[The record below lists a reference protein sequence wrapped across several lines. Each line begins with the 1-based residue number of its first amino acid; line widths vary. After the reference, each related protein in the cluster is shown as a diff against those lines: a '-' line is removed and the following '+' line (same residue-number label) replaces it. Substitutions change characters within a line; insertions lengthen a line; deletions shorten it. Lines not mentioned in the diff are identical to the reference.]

1 LIQLTIKNLFLQ
13 RFRAI
18 KNLHKTVHFLR
29 VLGQKLRLTGS
40 RQTGFLHDDITTL
53 VLNKSYPLGIKGTVI
68 HLPKDKMIY
77 EFIKLRGKW
86 EFAESEFLANE
97 LKRLCFGRNKER
109 VALVDIG
116 ANTGLVTLQAMNLS
130 KTQNDCILI
139 EPVRSHA
146 AAIRSNFSNSLFN
159 FQVKEFALSDRNGT
173 TEIYKQKSNRGN
185 SSLIEEVVPISEVI
199 KETVQT
205 CDSQEFFGHEM
216 NFYDSIV
223 LKCDTQGYDAKILSR
238 IPSSV
243 WDKVDSAVIE
253 VWALPIIDASHVKEL
268 LDKLS
273 DFSHIGW
280 NSEEITKLPLKDVS
294 DFWLSKTFQSR
305 NLFLRR

>member
-1 LIQLTIKNLFLQ
+1 MIMKNLFLQ

-18 KNLHKTVHFLR
+18 KNLRKTVHLLR
-29 VLGQKLRLTGS
+29 VLGQKLRLSGS
-40 RQTGFLHDDITTL
+40 RETGFLHDDITTL
-53 VLNKSYPLGIKGTVI
+53 VLNKSYPLGAKGTVI

-97 LKRLCFGRNKER
+97 LKRLCLGRNKKR

-159 FQVKEFALSDRNGT
+159 FSVKEFALSDRNGI
-173 TEIYKQKSNRGN
+173 TEIYKQESNRGN
-185 SSLIEEVVPISEVI
+185 SSLIAEVVPIIEI
-199 KETVQT
+199 ITETVQT
-205 CDSQEFFGHEM
+205 YDSQEFFGAEM
-216 NFYDSIV
+216 NLYDSIV
-223 LKCDTQGYDAKILSR
+223 LKCDTQGYDALILSR
-238 IPSSV
+238 IPNSV

-253 VWALPIIDASHVKEL
+253 VWALPFIDASHVKEF
-268 LDKLS
+268 LDKLV
-273 DFSHIGW
+273 DFSRVGW
-280 NSEEITKLPLKDVS
+280 NSEEIAKVPLEDVA
-294 DFWLSKTFQSR
+294 DFWLSKTSKSR